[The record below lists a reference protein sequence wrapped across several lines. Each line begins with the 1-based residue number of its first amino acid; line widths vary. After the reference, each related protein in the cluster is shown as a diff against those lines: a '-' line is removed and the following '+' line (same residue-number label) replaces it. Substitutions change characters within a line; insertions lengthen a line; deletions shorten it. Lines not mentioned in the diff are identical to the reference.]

1 MSTNVWCPCATP
13 RRAFFFL
20 QKQSVATM
28 FFFCS
33 KVLSL
38 CSASSEKCSMT
49 TTTFGIIPQ
58 SFFCSCDGYHSAG
71 NLLITLLKNFAL
83 HSTKNLEILIYE
95 EQKCIKSNTFFCVWV
110 RLRSTRAK
118 KLRVSD
124 SNKFKF
130 QNSKLNNFV
139 CLCMFSPRKC
149 CFFEFPLVSK
159 E

>member
-1 MSTNVWCPCATP
+1 MYDARAP
-13 RRAFFFL
+13 RRPFFL

-110 RLRSTRAK
+110 RLRSTGAK

-139 CLCMFSPRKC
+139 CLRVIFPRKC